1 MTQPRIPLA
10 RLGADIENNKVKLI
24 ARLKEAREY
33 VGASQYQVGKVLNVP
48 RSAVSEMENGKRNI
62 SAIELQ
68 KLARLFQRPVSW
80 FTDDVIEGAPADI
93 EFLARTAA
101 ELSNNDRSE
110 LQKFAEF
117 LKSKS
122 QVADDA
128 G

>member
-1 MTQPRIPLA
+1 MTEPRAKYVRPSV
-10 RLGADIENNKVKLI
+10 EVESNKEKLI

-33 VGASQYQVGKVLNVP
+33 VGASQDQVGKVLNVP
-48 RSAVSEMENGKRNI
+48 RSAVSEMESGKRNI

-68 KLARLFQRPVSW
+68 KLAKLFQRPVSW
-80 FTDDVIEGAPADI
+80 FTDDVIEGAPADV

-101 ELSNNDRSE
+101 ELSDNDRSE

-122 QVADDA
+122 QVTDGAR
-128 G
+128 